1 MSAALGRVGWR
12 GRDTAAEGER
22 EREREKRGSE
32 RPNQSDVSRERN
44 GEMSRK
50 EETQ

>member
-22 EREREKRGSE
+22 EGRRAGGRGGGGSGMSKAKSE
-32 RPNQSDVSRERN
+32 
-44 GEMSRK
+44 
-50 EETQ
+50 

>member
-22 EREREKRGSE
+22 EGGDKQEGG
-32 RPNQSDVSRERN
+32 
-44 GEMSRK
+44 GEEGEAK
-50 EETQ
+50 

>member
-22 EREREKRGSE
+22 EEEEEEEEKKGKRDE
-32 RPNQSDVSRERN
+32 
-44 GEMSRK
+44 
-50 EETQ
+50 

>member
-22 EREREKRGSE
+22 EWGRENR
-32 RPNQSDVSRERN
+32 
-44 GEMSRK
+44 RK
-50 EETQ
+50 EEKKRRQNE